1 MSPVPG
7 KAEDTG
13 MEINAALPGQTAAV
27 TPRPFMHWIAA
38 SLLSALFLGFYE
50 LGTKHAVRDNA
61 VLPVLFFAN
70 VCSATV
76 WTLLMTVAHTAPGT
90 LPAPL
95 LVAPLT
101 WHQHLLLLAK
111 SALVATSWVC
121 SYFAIKHLPVSL
133 ASPIRATGPMWTL
146 FGAVLVLGERPTWLE
161 GLGIVI
167 TLGSFVGLSL
177 AGSREG
183 IHFHRNKWFGF
194 LLAGTLLGAMSG
206 LYDKFLLGRAGFD
219 AATVQCWFS
228 IYLAALFLP
237 LAIGWKLRL
246 WPRHVFHW
254 RWSILVV
261 SFALLIADFVYFDA
275 LRNPDALVS
284 MVASLRRGSVLVAF
298 AGGLLLFGEVK
309 SRVKFIAVLGVLT
322 GIVLT
327 ILG

>member
-1 MSPVPG
+1 MP
-7 KAEDTG
+7 
-13 MEINAALPGQTAAV
+13 
-27 TPRPFMHWIAA
+27 WIAA

-76 WTLLMTVAHTAPGT
+76 WAFLLTVAARSPDT
-90 LPAPL
+90 LPAWL

-101 WHQHLLLLAK
+101 GHQHLLLLGK
-111 SALVATSWVC
+111 SALVASSWVC

-133 ASPIRATGPMWTL
+133 ASPVRATGPMWTL
-146 FGAVLVLGERPTWLE
+146 LGAVLVLGERPSTLE
-161 GLGIVI
+161 GVGVVI
-167 TLGSFVGLSL
+167 TLASFVGLSF
-177 AGSREG
+177 AGQREG
-183 IHFHRNKWFGF
+183 IHFHRDKWFGF
-194 LLAGTLLGAMSG
+194 LLAGTLLGALSG
-206 LYDKFLLGRAGFD
+206 LYDKFLLGRAGFS
-219 AATVQCWFS
+219 AASVQCWFS

-237 LAIGWKLRL
+237 LAVGWKLRL

-261 SFALLIADFVYFDA
+261 SFALLFADFVYFDA
-275 LRNPDALVS
+275 LRNPAALVS
-284 MVASLRRGSVLVAF
+284 LVSSLRRGSTLVAF
-298 AGGLLLFGEVK
+298 AGGLWLFGEA
-309 SRVKFIAVLGVLT
+309 SNRQKFLAVLGVLT

>member
-1 MSPVPG
+1 
-7 KAEDTG
+7 
-13 MEINAALPGQTAAV
+13 
-27 TPRPFMHWIAA
+27 MHWIAA

-76 WTLLMTVAHTAPGT
+76 WGVLLAVAAASPST
-90 LPAPL
+90 LPVSL
-95 LVAPLT
+95 HVAPLT
-101 WHQHLLLLAK
+101 GTQHLLLLAK

-133 ASPIRATGPMWTL
+133 ASPVRATGPMWTL
-146 FGAVLVLGERPTWLE
+146 FGAVLVLGEQPTWLE
-161 GLGIVI
+161 GVGIVI
-167 TLGSFVGLSL
+167 TLASFVGLSL

-183 IHFHRNKWFGF
+183 IHFHRDKWFGF
-194 LLAGTLLGAMSG
+194 LLIATLLGATSG

-228 IYLAALFLP
+228 IYLAALFFP
-237 LAIGWKLRL
+237 LAVGWKLRL

-254 RWSILVV
+254 RWSILVI
-261 SFALLIADFVYFDA
+261 SFGLLIADFVYFDA
-275 LRNPDALVS
+275 LRNPEALVS
-284 MVASLRRGSVLVAF
+284 LVSSLRRGSVLVAF
-298 AGGLLLFGEVK
+298 AGGLLLFGEVYNRQK
-309 SRVKFIAVLGVLT
+309 LLAVLGVLA
-322 GIVLT
+322 GVVLT

>member
-1 MSPVPG
+1 
-7 KAEDTG
+7 
-13 MEINAALPGQTAAV
+13 
-27 TPRPFMHWIAA
+27 MHWIAA

-76 WTLLMTVAHTAPGT
+76 WGVLLAIAAASPAT
-90 LPAPL
+90 LPAALHVTPL
-95 LVAPLT
+95 NGA
-101 WHQHLLLLAK
+101 QHLLMLAK
-111 SALVATSWVC
+111 SALVACSWVC
-121 SYFAIKHLPVSL
+121 SYFAIKHMPVSL
-133 ASPIRATGPMWTL
+133 ASPVRATGPMWTL
-146 FGAVLVLGERPTWLE
+146 LGAVLVLGERPTWLE
-161 GLGIVI
+161 GVGIVI
-167 TLGSFVGLSL
+167 TLASFVGLSV

-183 IHFHRNKWFGF
+183 VHFHRDKWFGF

-206 LYDKFLLGRAGFD
+206 LYDKFLLGRLGFN

-237 LAIGWKLRL
+237 IAIGWKLRL
-246 WPRHVFHW
+246 WQRHVFHW

-261 SFALLIADFVYFDA
+261 SFALLLADFVYFDA

-284 MVASLRRGSVLVAF
+284 LVSSLRRGSVLIAF
-298 AGGLLLFGEVK
+298 AGGLLLFGEVNNRHK
-309 SRVKFIAVLGVLT
+309 LVAVLGILT

>member
-1 MSPVPG
+1 MP
-7 KAEDTG
+7 
-13 MEINAALPGQTAAV
+13 
-27 TPRPFMHWIAA
+27 WIAA

-70 VCSATV
+70 VCSASV
-76 WTLLMTVAHTAPGT
+76 WGVLLAIAAASPAT
-90 LPAPL
+90 LPASL
-95 LVAPLT
+95 HVASLT
-101 WHQHLLLLAK
+101 GKQHLLLLAK
-111 SALVATSWVC
+111 SALVASSWVC

-133 ASPIRATGPMWTL
+133 ASPVRATGPMWTL
-146 FGAVLVLGERPTWLE
+146 LGAVLVLGERPSWLE
-161 GLGIVI
+161 GVGIAI
-167 TLGSFVGLSL
+167 TLASFVGLSL

-183 IHFHRNKWFGF
+183 VHFHRDKWFGF
-194 LLAGTLLGAMSG
+194 LMAGTLLGAMSG

-219 AATVQCWFS
+219 APTVQCWFS

-237 LAIGWKLRL
+237 LAVGWKLRL

-261 SFALLIADFVYFDA
+261 SFALLVADFVYFDA
-275 LRNPDALVS
+275 LRNPDALVALVS
-284 MVASLRRGSVLVAF
+284 SLRRGSTLVAF
-298 AGGLLLFGEVK
+298 AGGLLLFGEAYNRHK
-309 SRVKFIAVLGVLT
+309 LFAVLGVLT